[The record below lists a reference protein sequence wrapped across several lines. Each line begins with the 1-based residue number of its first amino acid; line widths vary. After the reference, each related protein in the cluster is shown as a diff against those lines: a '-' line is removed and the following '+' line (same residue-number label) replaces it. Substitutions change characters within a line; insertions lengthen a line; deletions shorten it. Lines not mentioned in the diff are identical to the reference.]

1 LDIGNESSIAAL
13 RIGTTSS
20 TRESRE
26 EASEQQ
32 SMRWSPRTTGELSSR
47 ERFELLGWDEV

>member
-1 LDIGNESSIAAL
+1 MDIGNQSSVAAL
-13 RIGTTSS
+13 SIGTTSS
-20 TRESRE
+20 TRESGG
-26 EASEQQ
+26 EASEHW

>member
-1 LDIGNESSIAAL
+1 MDIRNQRSVAAL
-13 RIGTTSS
+13 SIGTTSS
-20 TRESRE
+20 THESRG
-26 EASEQQ
+26 EASEHR